1 MCLNNDNSF
10 TITYN
15 KSNDSNTKTI
25 ISSSDISVN
34 NDEITIKNY
43 NNYNI
48 NFTDNNIFYVGT
60 NSNYKNFMY
69 LQNMKRDKIVTID
82 NINHKMTFK
91 YFLNEP
97 IEKNIKIFLSPI
109 TNQSNIIYTTKDT
122 GTNELK
128 NTITYKFS
136 LCSINLSLTKNTGE
150 YPTQFKMS

>member
-1 MCLNNDNSF
+1 
-10 TITYN
+10 
-15 KSNDSNTKTI
+15 
-25 ISSSDISVN
+25 
-34 NDEITIKNY
+34 
-43 NNYNI
+43 
-48 NFTDNNIFYVGT
+48 
-60 NSNYKNFMY
+60 
-69 LQNMKRDKIVTID
+69 
-82 NINHKMTFK
+82 MTFK

-97 IEKNIKIFLSPI
+97 IEKNININLSPI